1 MTTSFNFK
9 IECKHLTIE
18 GQAKYQNNVYELFI
32 DLFTTLPLC
41 AVIDGKY
48 FAVHG
53 GLSPKALTISIYPII
68 SGEIEKI
75 NRFSEIP
82 EQGSL
87 CDLLWSDP
95 LDENHEEWKD
105 NKNRSCSYFY
115 SRNQSIK
122 FLAANALR
130 MIIRGHEVQMKG
142 YKYQVGTNGEP
153 LALTVFSAPRYCD
166 TYKNK
171 GAVAILNVSI

>member
-1 MTTSFNFK
+1 M
-9 IECKHLTIE
+9 
-18 GQAKYQNNVYELFI
+18 
-32 DLFTTLPLC
+32 
-41 AVIDGKY
+41 
-48 FAVHG
+48 HG
-53 GLSPKALTISIYPII
+53 GLSPKATCLSIKVFS
-68 SGEIEKI
+68 SGDIEKI

-82 EQGSL
+82 EQGTL

-130 MIIRGHEVQMKG
+130 MIIRGHEVQLKG
-142 YKYQVGTNGEP
+142 YKYQVGTNG
-153 LALTVFSAPRYCD
+153 
-166 TYKNK
+166 
-171 GAVAILNVSI
+171 